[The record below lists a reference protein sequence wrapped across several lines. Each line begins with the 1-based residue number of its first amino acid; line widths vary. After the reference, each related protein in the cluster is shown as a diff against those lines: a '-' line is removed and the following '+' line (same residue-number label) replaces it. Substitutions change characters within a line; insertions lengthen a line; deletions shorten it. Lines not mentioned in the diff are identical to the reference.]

1 MAEFIGN
8 DLEEADEN
16 LQKLVHLG
24 NYDKQKYLIIQ
35 VPKDS
40 GIISMVRMSH
50 GVSQKK
56 ITFFPHYF

>member
-24 NYDKQKYLIIQ
+24 NYDKQKYLIMQ

-50 GVSQKK
+50 GVS
-56 ITFFPHYF
+56 